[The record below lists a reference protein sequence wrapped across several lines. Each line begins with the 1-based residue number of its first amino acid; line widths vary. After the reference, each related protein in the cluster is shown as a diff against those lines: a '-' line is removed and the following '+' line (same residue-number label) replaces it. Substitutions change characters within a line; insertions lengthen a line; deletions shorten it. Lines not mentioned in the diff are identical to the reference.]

1 MNIVKLR
8 IAVLAF
14 GTLTIGCDPSGRPA
28 PVGPAAE
35 SLVQDAEARDA
46 PTWSAWSAPVN
57 LGPVVNS
64 PYSDNSPAISKDGL
78 SLYITSSPPAPRP
91 GGRGGADIWG
101 SHRASIDPPWGE
113 PVDLGP
119 NLNSAGKAA
128 VPSPP
133 TDGTRFD

>member
-64 PYSDNSPAISKDGL
+64 PYNDNSPAISKDGL
-78 SLYITSSPPAPRP
+78 SLYISSSLPAPRP
-91 GGRGGADIWG
+91 GGL
-101 SHRASIDPPWGE
+101 GE
-113 PVDLGP
+113 PDVWEIGR
-119 NLNSAGKAA
+119 AH
-128 VPSPP
+128 V
-133 TDGTRFD
+133 